1 MPESFKLDA
10 LIIGGG
16 VAGLWLLNRL
26 RNEGYKV
33 WLLEKDQLGAGQSI
47 ASQGMIHGGIKYALG
62 GKLTNAST
70 AIADM
75 PAHWKQ
81 CLAGT
86 GDVDLKGCN
95 LLSDDYYMW
104 PRNSMRSR
112 LNAFLGSKALEA
124 RVDKVAPEY
133 YPAFFKNKIPG
144 PLYQLQ
150 DIVLDVPSLLSTL
163 SENQQDCIFKINWQ
177 QAELVKNPD
186 GSIKS
191 LLFSD
196 GNEIQA
202 QRYLFCC
209 GAGAQALMDENHF
222 TFTQMQRRPLR
233 MTMVKHE
240 IRDPVY
246 VHCVSDKLTMT
257 PEVTITSHRNHADEP
272 VWYLGGELAEQGAG
286 QSEAELI
293 DTAIKKLNSLFP
305 WHDFSQ
311 AQWATLEIDRAEEK
325 QDDGLRP
332 ADTSIA
338 VQHNIMLCW
347 PTKLTLAPNL
357 ANQVIELFQQAHL
370 SPGESV
376 VTPSPTFL
384 EKPGIAPTPWEYL

>member
-1 MPESFKLDA
+1 MPETFKLDA

-26 RNEGYKV
+26 RNEGYQA
-33 WLLEKDQLGAGQSI
+33 WLLEQDQLGAGQSI

-70 AIADM
+70 AISDM

-81 CLAGT
+81 CLGGS
-86 GDVDLKGCN
+86 GDVDLRGCN

-124 RVDKVAPEY
+124 RVEKVAFEH
-133 YPAFFKNKIPG
+133 YPTFFKNNIPG

-163 SENQQDCIFKINWQ
+163 SENQQDCIFKIDWQ
-177 QAELVKNPD
+177 HAELVKNPD
-186 GSIKS
+186 GSIRS
-191 LLFSD
+191 LTFAD

-202 QRYLFCC
+202 ERYLFCC
-209 GAGAQALMDENHF
+209 GAGAETVMNENRF
-222 TFTQMQRRPLR
+222 TFTTMQRRPLR
-233 MTMVKHE
+233 MAMVKHE
-240 IRDPVY
+240 IDDPVY

-257 PEVTITSHRNHADEP
+257 PEVTITSHRNGAGEP
-272 VWYLGGELAEQGAG
+272 VWYLGGELAEQGAT

-293 DTAIKKLNSLFP
+293 ASAIKKLNSLFP
-305 WHDFSQ
+305 WHNFST
-311 AQWATLEIDRAEEK
+311 AEWATLEIDRAEEK
-325 QDDGLRP
+325 QDDGSRP
-332 ADTSIA
+332 NGTSIA
-338 VQHNIMLCW
+338 TQDNIMLCW

-357 ANQVIELFQQAHL
+357 ANQVIALFQKANL
-370 SPGESV
+370 SPGDCSE
-376 VTPSPTFL
+376 PGLPAFL
-384 EKPGIAPTPWEYL
+384 EKPGIAPTPWEHL